1 MFIQIMLTDL
11 AHSIE
16 YIFLM
21 SGELSQQLPAF
32 PSWFAPMGTLAIGRK
47 STHYAIIDLTPVLWI
62 LFICQ
67 HMQSGVKERR
77 KCVSNVFY
85 ILYPLF
91 YFAIRT
97 VIMETAV
104 IWLANYRHPKFHD
117 RHNPSSNS
125 LEPFRCSE
133 LYGKTTGGPV
143 WNGIEEPPRVQF
155 HYLTF

>member
-1 MFIQIMLTDL
+1 MNSIYMS
-11 AHSIE
+11 AHAVR
-16 YIFLM
+16 
-21 SGELSQQLPAF
+21 GEGEEK
-32 PSWFAPMGTLAIGRK
+32 M
-47 STHYAIIDLTPVLWI
+47 
-62 LFICQ
+62 C
-67 HMQSGVKERR
+67 VK
-77 KCVSNVFY
+77 C
-85 ILYPLF
+85 ILYTVSFIF